1 MKRLDE
7 TPGENSSL
15 RAQVFKEIELA
26 ILNGAFAPGDSLTEL
41 RLSADLG
48 VSRTPVREALRQ
60 LELEGLVRTIPNKGA
75 VVVGVSE
82 KDIDDIYT
90 IRTHIE
96 GLAARWAADHITDE
110 EIATLCEIVELQEFY
125 VSRGD
130 TIQVWHLDS
139 RFHELIY
146 ECCRSRPL
154 KHTLSSFHH
163 YIQKARALS
172 FKTAGRA
179 KVAVQ
184 EHRDILEAIAKRDAS
199 AAECLTAEHIKNA
212 KSNFLENHRLSGEPW
227 SPDQPQ

>member
-1 MKRLDE
+1 MKRLD
-7 TPGENSSL
+7 TIPSGGSSL
-15 RAQVFKEIELA
+15 RAQVFKEIEQA

-41 RLSADLG
+41 RLSAELG

-60 LELEGLVRTIPNKGA
+60 LELEGLVTTIPNKGA

-90 IRTHIE
+90 IRSYIE
-96 GLAARWAADHITDE
+96 GLAAKWAAGHITDD
-110 EIATLCEIVELQEFY
+110 EIAALREIVELQEYY

-130 TIQVWHLDS
+130 TLQVWHLDG

-146 ECCRSRPL
+146 DCCRSRPL

-184 EHRDILEAIAKRDAS
+184 EHREILEAIAKRDS
-199 AAECLTAEHIKNA
+199 GAAEIKSAEHSKNA
-212 KSNFLENHRLSGEPW
+212 KNNFLERNQITSAL
-227 SPDQPQ
+227 

>member
-1 MKRLDE
+1 MKRLDTLPSE
-7 TPGENSSL
+7 SSSL
-15 RAQVFKEIELA
+15 RAQVFKEIEQA

-41 RLSADLG
+41 RLSAELG

-60 LELEGLVRTIPNKGA
+60 LELEGLVTTIPNKGA

-90 IRTHIE
+90 IRSYIE
-96 GLAARWAADHITDE
+96 GLAAKWAAAHITDD
-110 EIATLCEIVELQEFY
+110 EISALREIVELQEYY

-130 TIQVWHLDS
+130 SMQVWHLDS

-154 KHTLSSFHH
+154 KHTLSGFHH

-179 KVAVQ
+179 VLAVQ
-184 EHRDILEAIAKRDAS
+184 EHRAILEAIAKRDS
-199 AAECLTAEHIKNA
+199 ALAEATTAAHITNA
-212 KSNFLENHRLSGEPW
+212 RSNFLETNQMTSGR
-227 SPDQPQ
+227 

>member
-1 MKRLDE
+1 MKRVD
-7 TPGENSSL
+7 TASGDQSSL
-15 RAQVFKEIELA
+15 RAQVFREIEQA
-26 ILNGAFAPGDSLTEL
+26 ILDGVLSPGDNLTEL
-41 RLSADLG
+41 KLSAELG

-96 GLAARWAADHITDE
+96 GLAARWAADNITDE
-110 EIATLCEIVELQEFY
+110 EIAALREIVELQEFY

-130 TIQVWHLDS
+130 TVQVWHLDT

-146 ECCRSRPL
+146 ECGRSRPL
-154 KHTLSSFHH
+154 RHTLSSFHH

-172 FKTAGRA
+172 FKTTSRA
-179 KVAVQ
+179 REAVQ
-184 EHRDILEAIAKRDAS
+184 EHRDILEAIARRDAE
-199 AAECLTAEHIKNA
+199 AAEFVTAEHIKNA
-212 KSNFLENHRLSGEPW
+212 KSNFLEKHRLTMAVGEPE
-227 SPDQPQ
+227 SS

>member
-1 MKRLDE
+1 MKRLD
-7 TPGENSSL
+7 TAPSDNSSL

-26 ILNGAFAPGDSLTEL
+26 ILNGAFAPGDGLTEL
-41 RLSADLG
+41 KLSADLG

-90 IRTHIE
+90 IRMHIE
-96 GLAARWAADHITDE
+96 GLAAKWAADNITDE
-110 EIATLCEIVELQEFY
+110 EIGALREIVELQEYY

-130 TIQVWHLDS
+130 TLQVWHLDS

-172 FKTAGRA
+172 FKTTGRA

-184 EHRDILEAIAKRDAS
+184 EHRDILEAISSRDS
-199 AAECLTAEHIKNA
+199 GAAELLTEEHIKNA
-212 KSNFLENHRLSGEPW
+212 KRNFLDKHDLSGGAR
-227 SPDQPQ
+227 D